1 MEDVI
6 IKIKG
11 MMCGHCEKTVQDA
24 ALGVKGV
31 TGASADFKKSEMK
44 VSFDT
49 SATDLET
56 IRKAI
61 ADSGYEVV
69 NDDEAC
75 PVPVRKEVTIIG
87 AKEAPKESGMKKT
100 SLKITGMTCA
110 SCAQNI
116 EKALN
121 KVDGVNKAT
130 VNFSLEKATVE
141 YDSSKVG
148 QKDFENAITG
158 LGYGVAKSDITLK
171 IGGMHCASCALNI
184 ETALKKTAGVSSAN
198 VSFPLEQA
206 RISYDPATI
215 SVQDL
220 IKVIEGVGYTASE
233 KLEKTEADREQRAR
247 ESEIK
252 RQRTNFIIALVLA
265 IPISLGDMGRNIDW
279 IAPYSPQILQNDILL
294 FVLATIV
301 MLFPG
306 RQFFEGTYKGLK
318 HGVTDM
324 NLLIATGTGAAYII
338 SVAATF
344 LDLGEAYKHT
354 YYDTAA
360 LLIMFIVLG
369 RYLEAL
375 TKGRTSEAIRKLMGL
390 QAKTARIIV
399 DGEEKEIPVESVK
412 VDDLVVVR
420 PGEKIPVDGKVT
432 EGLTAVDESMI
443 TGESIPVEKTAGSQV
458 IGATMNKT
466 GMIKFTATKV
476 GSDTALAQI
485 IKLVEDAQT
494 QKAPIQK
501 LADVVAGHF
510 ILAVHVLALLT
521 FFFWF
526 FIGFDYFNVPA
537 TFGMGMSSPFL
548 FSLLISITV
557 LIISCPCA
565 VGLATP
571 TAIMVGTGKGA
582 ENGILIKGG
591 EALERAQKLDTIV
604 FDKTGTLTKGEPSL
618 TDVIAIRAPESQV
631 LKLDTIVFDKA
642 GTLTKGDPPTEVI
655 AIKDPE
661 SEVLKLAAIAEKG
674 SEHPLGEAILKGAKD
689 RGIQVPDAEAFKA
702 IPGRGIEVKYDGKRV
717 LIGTRKLMA
726 ENGMDITPLN
736 SRMEELEHQGKT
748 AMFVSS
754 DNAIV
759 GIIAV
764 ADTLKEHSRDAISQ
778 LHNMGFTVAMIT
790 GDNRRTADAI
800 AKQVGIDRVLSEVLP
815 EDKAAEIKKLQAEG
829 RKVAMVGDGIN
840 DAPALMQSDVGIAI
854 GSGTDVAIESAQIV
868 LIKNDVRDVASAIQL
883 SKLTL
888 RKIKQNL
895 FWAFFYNTV
904 GIPIAAGIL
913 YPFTNPPFL
922 LNPALAAAA
931 MATSSVS
938 VTMNTLLMK
947 RVKLKR

>member
-1 MEDVI
+1 MEEVL

-11 MMCGHCEKTVQDA
+11 MMCEHCEKTVSEA
-24 ALGVKGV
+24 AKSVKGV
-31 TGASADFKKSEMK
+31 TKASSDHKKGQVT

-49 SATDLET
+49 SITDLEA
-56 IRKAI
+56 IKKAI
-61 ADSGYEVV
+61 IASGYEVI
-69 NDDEAC
+69 DEEEAC
-75 PVPVRKEVTIIG
+75 PVPVKQIVTLPLVKEE
-87 AKEAPKESGMKKT
+87 AKSGGIQKT
-100 SLKITGMTCA
+100 TLKLTGMTCA

-116 EKALN
+116 EKVLN
-121 KVDGVNKAT
+121 KIEGVKKAT
-130 VNFSLEKATVE
+130 VNFSVEKATIE
-141 YDSSKVG
+141 YDSGKVNPAA
-148 QKDFENAITG
+148 FENAITG
-158 LGYGVAKSDITLK
+158 IGYGVAKTEITLK
-171 IGGMHCASCALNI
+171 IMGMHCATCALNI
-184 ETALKKTAGVSSAN
+184 ETALKKTSGITSAN

-206 RISYDPATI
+206 KINYDPEI
-215 SVQDL
+215 VSVPE
-220 IKVIEGVGYTASE
+220 IKKVIENVGYTASE
-233 KLEKTEADREQRAR
+233 KIDKTEADREQRAR

-252 RQRTNFIIALVLA
+252 KQKINFIIALVLA
-265 IPISLGDMGRNIDW
+265 VPISLGDMGRNLGW
-279 IAPYSPQILQNDILL
+279 GFVPEILKNDYLL
-294 FVLATIV
+294 FILATIV

-375 TKGRTSEAIRKLMGL
+375 TKGKTSEAIRKLMGL
-390 QAKTARIIV
+390 RAKTARIIV
-399 DGEEKEIPVESVK
+399 NGEEKEIPVENVT
-412 VDDLVVVR
+412 VNDVVIVR
-420 PGEKIPVDGKVT
+420 PGEKIPVDGKVID
-432 EGLTAVDESMI
+432 GLTAIDESML
-443 TGESIPVEKTAGSQV
+443 TGESIPVEKTVGSEV

-476 GSDTALAQI
+476 GADTALAQI

-501 LADVVAGHF
+501 LADIVAGHF

-526 FIGFDYFNVPA
+526 FIGFEYFNVPA
-537 TFGMGMSSPFL
+537 TFGMGMTSPFL

-618 TDVIAIRAPESQV
+618 TDVIAI
-631 LKLDTIVFDKA
+631 
-642 GTLTKGDPPTEVI
+642 KGAENEI
-655 AIKDPE
+655 
-661 SEVLKLAAIAEKG
+661 LKLAAIAEKG
-674 SEHPLGEAILKGAKD
+674 SEHPLGEAILKGAKE
-689 RGIQVPDAEAFKA
+689 RGIEIPDSESFKA
-702 IPGRGIEVKYDGKRV
+702 IPGRGIEVKFGAKRV
-717 LIGTRKLMA
+717 LVGTRKLMT
-726 ENGMDITPLN
+726 ENNMDITPQN
-736 SRMEELEHQGKT
+736 TRMEELETQGKT
-748 AMFVSS
+748 AMLVSS
-754 DNAIV
+754 DNEIV

-764 ADTLKEHSRDAISQ
+764 ADTLKEHSKEAVSE
-778 LHNMGFTVAMIT
+778 LHTMGFTVAMIT
-790 GDNRRTADAI
+790 GDNKRTADAI
-800 AKQVGIDRVLSEVLP
+800 AKQVGIDIVLSEVLP
-815 EDKAAEIKKLQAEG
+815 EEKASRIKKLQEQG
-829 RKVAMVGDGIN
+829 KKVAMVGDGIN

-868 LIKNDVRDVASAIQL
+868 LIKSDVRDVAKAIRL
-883 SKLTL
+883 SRLTL
-888 RKIKQNL
+888 NKIKQNL
-895 FWAFFYNTV
+895 FWAFFYNIV

-938 VTMNTLLMK
+938 VTLNTLLMK
-947 RVKLKR
+947 RIKL